1 MKRALLIAG
10 GTVGGLGA
18 VLAITPPQLT
28 STTSTSSL
36 TGSLGGTPSGGNV
49 ATAPATQAATAQAAT
64 AQAAT
69 PAATKAA
76 PQSKATKMAAAA
88 TKSAA
93 ATTSAIA
100 SATAQA
106 TPSATPTAT
115 PIPTPAKTAAAAAP
129 APATG
134 GYSGTVS
141 GASFQ
146 ARNYGNLTATV
157 TFSNG
162 QISHVS
168 ASQSPSSWSQN
179 SLSTLIPYV
188 TSGKITVDQIKQYAA
203 EQLPCAIA
211 NSCRS
216 QASFS
221 ATAFWESVKS
231 AISKAGL

>member
-18 VLAITPPQLT
+18 VLAITPPQIT
-28 STTSTSSL
+28 STQSTGSL
-36 TGSLGGTPSGGNV
+36 TGSLGGTPATGSV
-49 ATAPATQAATAQAAT
+49 ATAAATQAAATPAAT
-64 AQAAT
+64 QAAT

-76 PQSKATKMAAAA
+76 PKSKATKKSSGGAA
-88 TKSAA
+88 
-93 ATTSAIA
+93 A
-100 SATAQA
+100 SATA
-106 TPSATPTAT
+106 SASAPAAQTQSAAPT
-115 PIPTPAKTAAAAAP
+115 PTPAKTTAAP
-129 APATG
+129 AATG

-146 ARNYGNLTATV
+146 ARNYGTLSATV
-157 TFSNG
+157 TFKDGKIEN
-162 QISHVS
+162 VS

-179 SLSTLIPYV
+179 SLSSLIPYV
-188 TSGKITVDQIKQYAA
+188 SSGKITVDQIKQYAA
-203 EQLPCAIA
+203 EQLPCAIG

-221 ATAFWESVKS
+221 ATAFWSSVKS

>member
-18 VLAITPPQLT
+18 VLAITPPQITSAT
-28 STTSTSSL
+28 STGSL
-36 TGSLGGTPSGGNV
+36 TGSLGGTPATGSV
-49 ATAPATQAATAQAAT
+49 ATAAATQATTTPAAT
-64 AQAAT
+64 QAAT

-76 PQSKATKMAAAA
+76 PKAAPKSKATKKTTGGAAV
-88 TKSAA
+88 SA
-93 ATTSAIA
+93 SASA
-100 SATAQA
+100 SATAAQ
-106 TPSATPTAT
+106 TQSAAPA
-115 PIPTPAKTAAAAAP
+115 PTPAKTTVAP
-129 APATG
+129 AATG

-146 ARNYGNLTATV
+146 ARNYGTLSATV
-157 TFSNG
+157 TFKDGKIEN
-162 QISHVS
+162 VS

-179 SLSTLIPYV
+179 SLSSLIPYV
-188 TSGKITVDQIKQYAA
+188 SSGKITIDQIKQYAA
-203 EQLPCAIA
+203 EQLPCAIS

-221 ATAFWESVKS
+221 ATAFWSSVKS

>member
-28 STTSTSSL
+28 STTSTGSL
-36 TGSLGGTPSGGNV
+36 SGSLGGGSASGNV
-49 ATAPATQAATAQAAT
+49 ATAAATHAAT
-64 AQAAT
+64 PAAT

-76 PQSKATKMAAAA
+76 PQSKATQKSSGGA
-88 TKSAA
+88 TAPAS
-93 ATTSAIA
+93 A
-100 SATAQA
+100 SATTAQSQ
-106 TPSATPTAT
+106 SAAPTPT
-115 PIPTPAKTAAAAAP
+115 PTKTTAAP
-129 APATG
+129 AASG
-134 GYSGTVS
+134 GYSGTVT
-141 GASFQ
+141 GASYA
-146 ARNYGNLTATV
+146 ARNYGNLSATV
-157 TFSNG
+157 TFANG

-179 SLSTLIPYV
+179 SLSSLIPYV
-188 TSGKITVDQIKQYAA
+188 SSGKITIDQIKQYAA
-203 EQLPCAIA
+203 EQLPCAIS

>member
-18 VLAITPPQLT
+18 VLAITPPQITSAT
-28 STTSTSSL
+28 STGSL
-36 TGSLGGTPSGGNV
+36 TGSLGGTPATGSV
-49 ATAPATQAATAQAAT
+49 ATAAATQAAATPAA

-76 PQSKATKMAAAA
+76 PQSKATKKSSGGATASASASASAPAAQ
-88 TKSAA
+88 TQSAA
-93 ATTSAIA
+93 
-100 SATAQA
+100 
-106 TPSATPTAT
+106 PT
-115 PIPTPAKTAAAAAP
+115 PTPAKTTAAP
-129 APATG
+129 AATG

-146 ARNYGNLTATV
+146 ARNYGTLSATV
-157 TFSNG
+157 TFKDGKIEN
-162 QISHVS
+162 VS

-179 SLSTLIPYV
+179 SLSSLIPYV
-188 TSGKITVDQIKQYAA
+188 SSGKITVDQIKQYAA
-203 EQLPCAIA
+203 EQLPCAIG

-221 ATAFWESVKS
+221 ATAFWSSVKS

>member
-28 STTSTSSL
+28 ATTSTSSL
-36 TGSLGGTPSGGNV
+36 TGSLGGTSGGQV
-49 ATAPATQAATAQAAT
+49 AQAAATQA
-64 AQAAT
+64 AAT

-76 PQSKATKMAAAA
+76 PHSKATKKASGGA
-88 TKSAA
+88 TATASA
-93 ATTSAIA
+93 SASASA

-106 TPSATPTAT
+106 TQSAAPT
-115 PIPTPAKTAAAAAP
+115 PTPAKTTAAP
-129 APATG
+129 AAS
-134 GYSGTVS
+134 GYSGTIT
-141 GASFQ
+141 GASYQ
-146 ARNYGNLTATV
+146 ARNYGNLTAVV
-157 TFSNG
+157 TFTNG
-162 QISHVS
+162 EISHVS

-179 SLSTLIPYV
+179 VLPTLIPY
-188 TSGKITVDQIKQYAA
+188 TSSGKITVDQIKSYAA
-203 EQLPCAIA
+203 ETLPCAIS

>member
-28 STTSTSSL
+28 SATSTGSL
-36 TGSLGGTPSGGNV
+36 SGSLGGGSASGNV
-49 ATAPATQAATAQAAT
+49 ATAAATHAAPAAT
-64 AQAAT
+64 T
-69 PAATKAA
+69 PAAT
-76 PQSKATKMAAAA
+76 PVATKSAKAVRTKAAA

-93 ATTSAIA
+93 ATTSASA

-106 TPSATPTAT
+106 THSATPT
-115 PIPTPAKTAAAAAP
+115 PTPTPTKTTAAP
-129 APATG
+129 AASG
-134 GYSGTVS
+134 GYSGTVT
-141 GASFQ
+141 GASYA
-146 ARNYGNLTATV
+146 ARNYGNLSATV
-157 TFSNG
+157 TFANG

-179 SLSTLIPYV
+179 SLSSLIPYV
-188 TSGKITVDQIKQYAA
+188 SGGKITIDQIKQYAA
-203 EQLPCAIA
+203 EQLPCAIS

-221 ATAFWESVKS
+221 ATAFWQSVKS

>member
-28 STTSTSSL
+28 STTSTGSL
-36 TGSLGGTPSGGNV
+36 SGSLGGGSASSNV
-49 ATAPATQAATAQAAT
+49 ATAVATH
-64 AQAAT
+64 AAT

-76 PQSKATKMAAAA
+76 PQSKATQKSSGGA
-88 TKSAA
+88 TAPAS
-93 ATTSAIA
+93 A
-100 SATAQA
+100 SATAAQ
-106 TPSATPTAT
+106 TQSAAPTPT
-115 PIPTPAKTAAAAAP
+115 PTKTTAAP
-129 APATG
+129 AASG
-134 GYSGTVS
+134 GYSGTVT
-141 GASFQ
+141 GASYA
-146 ARNYGNLTATV
+146 ARNYGNLSATV

-179 SLSTLIPYV
+179 SLSSLIPYV
-188 TSGKITVDQIKQYAA
+188 SSGKITIDQIKQYAA
-203 EQLPCAIA
+203 EQLPCAIS